1 MLLVA
6 DETALPALSA
16 ILEAETRHAHVFVEV
31 PDESYRIDLEA
42 EWVFRGSSEPGSA
55 VLKAIQDRALST
67 VDYGWVC
74 GESGLATGVRR
85 HLVKDRGV
93 DRKAIMFSGYWKVGS
108 ARM

>member
-1 MLLVA
+1 V
-6 DETALPALSA
+6 
-16 ILEAETRHAHVFVEV
+16 V
-31 PDESYRIDLEA
+31 
-42 EWVFRGSSEPGSA
+42 
-55 VLKAIQDRALST
+55 KAIQEATLST
-67 VDYGWVC
+67 VDYAWAC